1 MPPVKR
7 FLAPFLRAYSVW
19 AAIAVCLFLPAAL
32 FRIGTVRERPVRLA
46 SFPASDGSV
55 SGRILAD
62 GRAFTFRALSIAGG
76 PWLPAGGVEA
86 IRQISDL
93 PAGTVVSYR
102 ASDGT
107 EISGPILE
115 RAARP
120 SEVVGSATFAILAFV
135 LCLTGAGIAV
145 SGSGRQA
152 LLAGGALAGLGH
164 IAGHHLLE
172 PTASLVA
179 DPSLRNA
186 VVLAWVAFPRHLG
199 FLWLVWFLSLF
210 PSDVSSLPFTR
221 GLRALLA
228 GIALFQA
235 VLVPLFQIP
244 GVLEALPVTAQAH
257 LVSTVR
263 GLMRILFAAGS
274 LGTLVLAALQIRAF
288 RLGRLPNEIRRRAQ
302 VVGLGLLAGFGP
314 PLLVAVLQLALSPVA
329 GRPLLPRFAI
339 SLSFLPVLAVPLA
352 LSYAMLAPRVQSVGL
367 LARKAL
373 LITFAGRTIRAVS
386 LAPLAALVA
395 LLYRKRQ
402 SPVGE
407 VFADHTLLVVGT
419 VAVSIAGLRWGGQAR
434 EALERL
440 FYRARGRTPESIAR
454 IAEGTRRAR
463 DVAELADALAGG
475 VERALVV
482 EQAGLFVKDESS
494 GAFVCPGRALPALD
508 ASSPLVEDIANS
520 EAPLYLA
527 AGLADSRRHGLGEPE
542 RHWLESVRVRLV
554 VPLKSSSGELIA
566 LLAVGE
572 KASELPFQP
581 DDEQLLLAAAAS
593 GALAL
598 ENLLLR
604 SSHGSSEGSPRGAYR
619 APVFTETGVAGDAS
633 AARICR
639 SCSSLFSP
647 AVGNACPNDETFLEP
662 AQVPH
667 LLAGKYRLD
676 RRIGAGGM
684 GVVYRARDLSLGRDV
699 AIKTLPRLSRSG
711 ARRLQREARA
721 VARLVHPNLGLIFAA
736 ESWHGTPML
745 VLEYLPGGTLS
756 DRIRKGPLSPERI
769 VTWGSALAGAL
780 EAIHSRGI
788 LHRDIKP
795 SNVGFTSDDVPK
807 LLDFGLARLLDE
819 PEPSAPGET
828 SPDDPPASSPDDV
841 APLTASSR
849 VVGTV
854 PYLSPEALQGL
865 PPVPAFDLWSLSLT
879 LYEALTGTNPYACGS
894 SSLAAERILRDP
906 VPDPRSLRPDCPPPL
921 AELLLAALS
930 RSPSNRPAA
939 ARELYERLQ
948 TSTGRSGL

>member
-1 MPPVKR
+1 M
-7 FLAPFLRAYSVW
+7 
-19 AAIAVCLFLPAAL
+19 
-32 FRIGTVRERPVRLA
+32 
-46 SFPASDGSV
+46 
-55 SGRILAD
+55 
-62 GRAFTFRALSIAGG
+62 RAL
-76 PWLPAGGVEA
+76 
-86 IRQISDL
+86 
-93 PAGTVVSYR
+93 
-102 ASDGT
+102 
-107 EISGPILE
+107 
-115 RAARP
+115 
-120 SEVVGSATFAILAFV
+120 
-135 LCLTGAGIAV
+135 
-145 SGSGRQA
+145 
-152 LLAGGALAGLGH
+152 
-164 IAGHHLLE
+164 
-172 PTASLVA
+172 
-179 DPSLRNA
+179 
-186 VVLAWVAFPRHLG
+186 
-199 FLWLVWFLSLF
+199 
-210 PSDVSSLPFTR
+210 
-221 GLRALLA
+221 LLA
-228 GIALFQA
+228 GIALFFRRCSSC
-235 VLVPLFQIP
+235 LFQIP

-373 LITFAGRTIRAVS
+373 LITFAGRTISAVS

-482 EQAGLFVKDESS
+482 EQAGLFVKDEGS
-494 GAFVCPGRALPALD
+494 GTFVCPGRALPALD
-508 ASSPLVEDIANS
+508 ASSP
-520 EAPLYLA
+520 P
-527 AGLADSRRHGLGEPE
+527 RR
-542 RHWLESVRVRLV
+542 R
-554 VPLKSSSGELIA
+554 
-566 LLAVGE
+566 
-572 KASELPFQP
+572 ASFPFQP
-581 DDEQLLLAAAAS
+581 DDEQSLLAAAAS
-593 GALAL
+593 GAS
-598 ENLLLR
+598 R
-604 SSHGSSEGSPRGAYR
+604 SRTPSPHLPRLVRGLTARCLPGS
-619 APVFTETGVAGDAS
+619 VFTETGVAGDAS
-633 AARICR
+633 AAHLPALLESLLSCR
-639 SCSSLFSP
+639 R
-647 AVGNACPNDETFLEP
+647 NACPNDD
-662 AQVPH
+662 VP
-667 LLAGKYRLD
+667 
-676 RRIGAGGM
+676 
-684 GVVYRARDLSLGRDV
+684 RARPGAASSPASTASTAGSARVGWAWSTGRGSSLGRDV

-721 VARLVHPNLGLIFAA
+721 AARLVHPNLGLIFAA

-756 DRIRKGPLSPERI
+756 DRIRKGPLSPEWI

-780 EAIHSRGI
+780 EAIHRRGI

-819 PEPSAPGET
+819 AEPQLPGET
-828 SPDDPPASSPDDV
+828 SPAEPPASSPDDV

-849 VVGTV
+849 AVGTV

-879 LYEALTGTNPYACGS
+879 LYEAFTGTNPYACGS

-921 AELLLAALS
+921 AELLLAALPLALESS
-930 RSPSNRPAA
+930 RDG
-939 ARELYERLQ
+939 ARAYERSQ
-948 TSTGRSGL
+948 TSTGRSGR